1 MRGSGVARGAGGA
14 VGAVGALAPEAPST
28 CVSTLG
34 WTVSGPSVAARR
46 ATMARPYPR
55 CPPRPHSRTAHRR
68 GRPGGSAPAACTLGS
83 ETDWPGS
90 VIQFVVWAVPKRA
103 VLPDHFEHDLCSLLQ
118 LTLPAL
124 VWFLL
129 LWLLYAG
136 SLAGRSFAAVA
147 ATLLWSIFSELRLDC
162 IWTV

>member
-1 MRGSGVARGAGGA
+1 M
-14 VGAVGALAPEAPST
+14 
-28 CVSTLG
+28 
-34 WTVSGPSVAARR
+34 
-46 ATMARPYPR
+46 
-55 CPPRPHSRTAHRR
+55 
-68 GRPGGSAPAACTLGS
+68 
-83 ETDWPGS
+83 
-90 VIQFVVWAVPKRA
+90 VWAVPKRA

-136 SLAGRSFAAVA
+136 LLAGRSFAAVA